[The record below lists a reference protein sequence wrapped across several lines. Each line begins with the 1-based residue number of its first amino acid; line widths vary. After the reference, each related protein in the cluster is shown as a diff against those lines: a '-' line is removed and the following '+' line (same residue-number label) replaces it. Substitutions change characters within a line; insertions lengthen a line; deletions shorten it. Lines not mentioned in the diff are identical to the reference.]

1 MNIPKIY
8 PITPSY
14 LSTNQLLTSIKK
26 LKRDGLNLFL
36 YRRKEL
42 SKSAIKAELSLIA
55 KLCLDQ
61 KIYLILNSYHK
72 QDTKNNF
79 SGIHLTSLDLRKEKG
94 RSFKSDNLLGISCHS
109 EEDII
114 KAESLKADYIFL
126 SPIKE
131 TTSHQEIEGM
141 GWKKFSYLSNKTNLP
156 TYALGGLKKED
167 LKVAES
173 YDAYGIAGISNFWN
187 T

>member
-14 LSTNQLLTSIKK
+14 LSTNQLLTSIKN

-42 SKSAIKAELSLIA
+42 YKSVIEADLSLIT

-61 KIYLILNSYHK
+61 KRYLILNSYHA
-72 QDTKNNF
+72 QETKNNF
-79 SGIHLTSLDLRKEKG
+79 SGIHLTSLDLRKEEG
-94 RSFKSDNLLGISCHS
+94 NSFKRDNLLGISCHS
-109 EEDII
+109 EADII

-131 TTSHQEIEGM
+131 TTSHQEIEGI
-141 GWKKFSYLSNKTNLP
+141 GWEKFSYLSNKTNLP
-156 TYALGGLKKED
+156 TYALGGLKRED
-167 LKVAES
+167 LKIAES
-173 YDAYGIAGISNFWN
+173 YGAYGVAGISNFWN

>member
-14 LSTNQLLTSIKK
+14 LSTNQLLTSIKN

-42 SKSAIKAELSLIA
+42 YKSVIEAELSLIT

-61 KIYLILNSYHK
+61 KIHLILNSYHA
-72 QDTKNNF
+72 QETKNNF
-79 SGIHLTSLDLRKEKG
+79 SGIHLTSLDLRKEEGKF
-94 RSFKSDNLLGISCHS
+94 FKRDNLLGISCHS
-109 EEDII
+109 EADII

-131 TTSHQEIEGM
+131 TTSHQEIEGI
-141 GWKKFSYLSNKTNLP
+141 GWEKFSYLSNKTNLP
-156 TYALGGLKKED
+156 TYALGGLKRED

-173 YDAYGIAGISNFWN
+173 YGAYGVAGISNFWN

>member
-14 LSTNQLLTSIKK
+14 LSTNQLLTSIKN

-42 SKSAIKAELSLIA
+42 YKSVIEAELSLIK

-61 KIYLILNSYHK
+61 KIYLILNSYHA
-72 QDTKNNF
+72 QETKNNF
-79 SGIHLTSLDLRKEKG
+79 SGLHLTSLDLRKEEGK
-94 RSFKSDNLLGISCHS
+94 SFKRDNLLGISCHS
-109 EEDII
+109 EADII

-131 TTSHQEIEGM
+131 TTSHQEKEGI
-141 GWKKFSYLSNKTNLP
+141 GWEKFSYLSNKTNLP
-156 TYALGGLKKED
+156 TYALGGLKRED

-173 YDAYGIAGISNFWN
+173 YGAYGVAGISNFWN

>member
-14 LSTNQLLTSIKK
+14 LSTNQLLTSIKN
-26 LKRDGLNLFL
+26 LKRAGLNLFL

-42 SKSAIKAELSLIA
+42 YKSVIEAELSLIT

-61 KIYLILNSYHK
+61 KIHLILNSYHA
-72 QDTKNNF
+72 QETKNNF
-79 SGIHLTSLDLRKEKG
+79 SGIHLTSLDLRKEEGKF
-94 RSFKSDNLLGISCHS
+94 FKRDNLLGISCHS
-109 EEDII
+109 EADII

-131 TTSHQEIEGM
+131 TTSHQEIEGI
-141 GWKKFSYLSNKTNLP
+141 GWEKFSYLSNKTNLP
-156 TYALGGLKKED
+156 TYALGGLKRED

-173 YDAYGIAGISNFWN
+173 YGAYGVAGISNFWN

>member
-8 PITPSY
+8 PITPSC
-14 LSTNQLLTSIKK
+14 LSTNQLLTSIKN

-42 SKSAIKAELSLIA
+42 YKSVIEAELSLIT

-61 KIYLILNSYHK
+61 KIHLILNSYHA
-72 QDTKNNF
+72 QETKNNF
-79 SGIHLTSLDLRKEKG
+79 SGIHLTSLDLRKEEG
-94 RSFKSDNLLGISCHS
+94 NSFKRDNLLGISCHS

-131 TTSHQEIEGM
+131 TTSHQEIEGI
-141 GWKKFSYLSNKTNLP
+141 GWEKFSYLSNKTNLP
-156 TYALGGLKKED
+156 TYALGGLKRED

-173 YDAYGIAGISNFWN
+173 YGAYGVAGINNFWN

>member
-8 PITPSY
+8 PITPSC
-14 LSTNQLLTSIKK
+14 LSTNQLLTSIKN

-42 SKSAIKAELSLIA
+42 YKSVIEAELSLIT

-61 KIYLILNSYHK
+61 KIHLILNSYHA
-72 QDTKNNF
+72 QETKNNF
-79 SGIHLTSLDLRKEKG
+79 SGIHLTSLDLRKEEG
-94 RSFKSDNLLGISCHS
+94 NSFKRDNLLGISCHS
-109 EEDII
+109 EADII

-131 TTSHQEIEGM
+131 TTSHQEIEGI
-141 GWKKFSYLSNKTNLP
+141 GWEKFSYLSNKTNLP
-156 TYALGGLKKED
+156 TYALGGLKRED

-173 YDAYGIAGISNFWN
+173 YGAYGVAGISNFWN